1 MAKIKI
7 LGNSLTIKSDVKYD
21 NIMKV
26 SKVFPEY
33 LQLISASPL
42 PPYNTEVV
50 FAVGVTE
57 GVGNIT
63 PSGVCF
69 DSKDADGKAYLTLA
83 INRDPEMDKDFFA
96 NKFMTEMIRLNE
108 VEARI
113 KEAMDLVNQSIEAVT
128 KDVEFI
134 G

>member
-21 NIMKV
+21 DIIKV
-26 SKVFPEY
+26 KKVFPEY

-42 PPYNTEVV
+42 PPHDAEIV

-57 GVGNIT
+57 GVGSIT

-69 DSKDADGKAYLTLA
+69 DSKDTDGNAYLTLA
-83 INRDPEMDKDFFA
+83 INRDPEMDKEYFA
-96 NKFMTEMIRLNE
+96 DKFMTELIRLNE

-113 KEAMDLVNQSIEAVT
+113 TEAMDLVNNAIAAVT